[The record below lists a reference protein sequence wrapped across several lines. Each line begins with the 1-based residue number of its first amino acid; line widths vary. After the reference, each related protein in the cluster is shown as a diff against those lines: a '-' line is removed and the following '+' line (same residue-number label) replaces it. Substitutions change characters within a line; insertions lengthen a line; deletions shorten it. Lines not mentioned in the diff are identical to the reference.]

1 MTRPLTPAGAAA
13 TAAATSA
20 DADALRA
27 ALEAAGGHV
36 GKAARA
42 LGVCRRTLDRRITAT
57 PGLRVWLRDA
67 YPRAAVMRAALAPR
81 AEAAATAA
89 DRAPRRPRGRP
100 RKIDRAPENNPGP

>member
-13 TAAATSA
+13 TEAATSA

-42 LGVCRRTLDRRITAT
+42 LGCNRRTLDRRITAL
-57 PGLRVWLRDA
+57 GLRAWLRKA
-67 YPRAAVMRAALAPR
+67 YPKSAVMRAVR
-81 AEAAATAA
+81 AAAPVPAGAGAA
-89 DRAPRRPRGRP
+89 KPRGRP
-100 RKIDRAPENNPGP
+100 RKIDATPENTPRL